1 MTNNNFNSNDFSNER
16 EVLDNGL
23 QDISDKISESTNKT
37 NDERT
42 FSQIEENQSKETNSK
57 GNNDF
62 SLPTTLKDYLIFSK
76 NFYAGFW
83 IRLIAYIIDLI
94 VVAALGGLLNTFSFG
109 LLNRELYFPI
119 LGENALSY
127 VVAMFSYF
135 VLMTYY
141 FSQTLGKMIMKIK
154 VETNKGTKLK
164 ISDVL
169 YREVIGRLLTT
180 ALFNIP

>member
-76 NFYAGFW
+76 
-83 IRLIAYIIDLI
+83 
-94 VVAALGGLLNTFSFG
+94 
-109 LLNRELYFPI
+109 
-119 LGENALSY
+119 
-127 VVAMFSYF
+127 
-135 VLMTYY
+135 
-141 FSQTLGKMIMKIK
+141 KMIDQI
-154 VETNKGTKLK
+154 
-164 ISDVL
+164 
-169 YREVIGRLLTT
+169 
-180 ALFNIP
+180 